1 VYRWVTIIALAGLA
15 GCARFHPRPIA
26 PSETAANLDAR
37 SLDAPAFREFLE
49 KNLRRQFDAWPPR
62 SWDFEMLN
70 LAALYYHPSLDV
82 ARAQWQVALGGNKTA
97 AARPNPTVTVEPGY
111 DFNYTGLSPW
121 LPLITFDLPLETAGK
136 RGYRKSRA
144 QRLSES
150 ARLNIATAA
159 WQVRGNLRASLIDF
173 TAARQREQL
182 LQEQLSFQEKIVQSL
197 EQRAQAGALSR
208 SELTLV
214 RIALEKIRLD
224 LTDAQRQNAEA
235 RIRVADAIGVS
246 AKALEGLDLAY
257 DLSDRPAVAS
267 DLTTAEAREQALQGR
282 ADILAALAEYAASQ
296 SALQLEIAKQYP
308 DIHLGPGYQYDHGE
322 HTFTFALTAELPV
335 LNQNQGPIAEA
346 AARRAESAARFIA
359 LQAKVITEIDRA
371 VAAYRVTQNN
381 LSTLEFLATAQER
394 QYETVVAQVRAGAAD
409 PLDLVNSQIELGA
422 SKLVQL
428 DGRVRFQQAFAA
440 LEDAV
445 QRPINSVQPPIFE
458 QSPRPQAMKGNQ
470 P

>member
-1 VYRWVTIIALAGLA
+1 MYRWVTIIALAGLA
-15 GCARFHPRPIA
+15 GCARFHPRPLSPA
-26 PSETAANLDAR
+26 ETAASLDAR
-37 SLDAPAFREFLE
+37 SLDSPAFREFLE
-49 KNLRRQFDAWPPR
+49 KNLRRQFDAWPPK

-82 ARAQWQVALGGNKTA
+82 ARAQWQVALGGKITA
-97 AARPNPTVTVEPGY
+97 AARPNPTASVEPGY
-111 DFNYTGLSPW
+111 DFNSTGLSPW
-121 LPLITFDLPLETAGK
+121 LPLITFDIPLETAGK
-136 RGYRKSRA
+136 RGYRKAQA

-159 WQVRGNLRASLIDF
+159 WQVHSNLRASLIDF
-173 TAARQREQL
+173 IAARQREQL
-182 LQEQLSFQEKIVQSL
+182 LQEQMSWQEKIVQSL
-197 EQRAQAGALSR
+197 EQRLQAGAVSR

-214 RIALEKIRLD
+214 RIALEKIRLE

-246 AKALEGLDLAY
+246 AKALEGLDLNY
-257 DLSDRPAVAS
+257 DLSVRPAVAAE
-267 DLTTAEAREQALQGR
+267 LATADAREQALRGR

-322 HTFTFALTAELPV
+322 HTFTLALTAELPI

-346 AARRAESAARFIA
+346 AARRAETAARFVA

-381 LSTLEFLATAQER
+381 LSTLEFLASAQER
-394 QYETVVAQVRAGAAD
+394 QTEAVAAQVQAGAVE
-409 PLDLVNSQIELGA
+409 PLDLLNSQIELGA
-422 SKLVQL
+422 SKLLQL
-428 DGRVRFQQAFAA
+428 DSRVKFQQAFAT
-440 LEDAV
+440 LEDAI
-445 QRPINSVQPPIFE
+445 QRPLDSIQPPLYE
-458 QSPRPQAMKGNQ
+458 QSQRPQAMKGTQ